1 MANTNSDYEK
11 LAKEIFGDRYM
22 SPEDYE
28 KLEERIAK
36 GECIVLY
43 DDSQTRPPF
52 KEVSF
57 EEGMQ
62 SFRRLREERKRM
74 KHVK

>member
-1 MANTNSDYEK
+1 MANTNDDFEK
-11 LAKEIFGDRYM
+11 LSKQIFGDKYM
-22 SPEDYE
+22 SHEDYE
-28 KLEERIAK
+28 KLNERIAK
-36 GECIVLY
+36 GECIVLH
-43 DDSQTRPPF
+43 DDSLTRPPF

-62 SFRRLREERKRM
+62 SFRRLREQRKRM